1 MLPEGGTERQYIGEL
16 SLQICSGRDI
26 MTVLLNKGE
35 SMGKVI
41 AIANQKGGV
50 GKSTTAI
57 NLSACLAERL
67 KKILLIDM
75 DPQGNSTSGLGI
87 NRSEQTNTVYQLLIG
102 EANAEDCM
110 IRTDFGRL
118 FVIPS
123 NVDLAGAEV
132 ELMDVENKEY
142 LLKNQ
147 IDAIKDQFD
156 FIFIDCPPSLSVLT
170 LNALCAAD
178 SVLIPVQCEYY
189 ALEGLTQLLKTID
202 LVKTRLNENLT
213 INGIVFTMFDGRT
226 NLSNDVV
233 KNVKDNINEYV
244 YRTVIPRNVR
254 LAESP
259 SYGLPIIRYDT
270 HSAGAQRYRELARE
284 FSRKRRKS

>member
-1 MLPEGGTERQYIGEL
+1 
-16 SLQICSGRDI
+16 
-26 MTVLLNKGE
+26 
-35 SMGKVI
+35 MGKVI

-132 ELMDVENKEY
+132 ELMDFENKEY

-202 LVKTRLNENLT
+202 LVKNRLNENLT
-213 INGIVFTMFDGRT
+213 VNGIVFTMFDGRT

-233 KNVKDNINEYV
+233 NNVKDNVDEYV